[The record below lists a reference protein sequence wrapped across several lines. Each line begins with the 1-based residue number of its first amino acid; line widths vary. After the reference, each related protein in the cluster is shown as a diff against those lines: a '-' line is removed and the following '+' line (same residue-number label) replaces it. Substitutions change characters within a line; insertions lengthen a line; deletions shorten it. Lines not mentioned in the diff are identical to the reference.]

1 MVFLNGI
8 NKFLTFINNN
18 WTSILVLI
26 GLLMGLYVKIKNF
39 VSKSEEER
47 IEFVKIQIKEGMLKM
62 ITDAEINFESWNKAG
77 SIKRSQVIK
86 QIYDQYPILSKIVD
100 QEAFIQ
106 WVDTEINNSLKTL
119 REIVNNNGKEEEAP
133 WKRSFFLFD

>member
-8 NKFLTFINNN
+8 NKFLTFINDN
-18 WTSILVLI
+18 WTSIVVLI
-26 GLLMGLYVKIKNF
+26 GLLVGLYIKIKNF
-39 VSKSEEER
+39 VSKSDEER

-133 WKRSFFLFD
+133 

>member
-8 NKFLTFINNN
+8 NKFLTFIYNN

-26 GLLMGLYVKIKNF
+26 GLLMGLYIKIKNF

-119 REIVNNNGKEEEAP
+119 REIVNNNGKEDEET
-133 WKRSFFLFD
+133 L

>member
-18 WTSILVLI
+18 WASIVVLI
-26 GLLMGLYVKIKNF
+26 GLLVGLYIKIKNF

-119 REIVNNNGKEEEAP
+119 REIVNNNGKEEEA
-133 WKRSFFLFD
+133 S

>member
-8 NKFLTFINNN
+8 NKFLTFINDN
-18 WTSILVLI
+18 WTSIVVLI
-26 GLLMGLYVKIKNF
+26 GLLVGLYIKIKNF
-39 VSKSEEER
+39 VSKSDEER
-47 IEFVKIQIKEGMLKM
+47 IEFVKVQIKEGMLKM

-133 WKRSFFLFD
+133 

>member
-8 NKFLTFINNN
+8 NKFLTFINDN
-18 WTSILVLI
+18 WTSIVVLI
-26 GLLMGLYVKIKNF
+26 GLLVGLYIKIKNF

-106 WVDTEINNSLKTL
+106 WVDIEINNSLKTL
-119 REIVNNNGKEEEAP
+119 REIVNNNEKEEEAP
-133 WKRSFFLFD
+133 

>member
-18 WTSILVLI
+18 WTSIVVLI
-26 GLLMGLYVKIKNF
+26 GLLVGLYIKIKNF
-39 VSKSEEER
+39 VSKSKEER
-47 IEFVKIQIKEGMLKM
+47 IEFVKIQIKESMLKM

-86 QIYDQYPILSKIVD
+86 QIYDQYPILSKIVN

-133 WKRSFFLFD
+133 

>member
-8 NKFLTFINNN
+8 NKFLTFINDN
-18 WTSILVLI
+18 WTSIVVLI
-26 GLLMGLYVKIKNF
+26 GLLVGLYIKIKNF
-39 VSKSEEER
+39 VSKSDEER
-47 IEFVKIQIKEGMLKM
+47 IEFVKVQIKEGMLKM

-86 QIYDQYPILSKIVD
+86 QIYDQYPILSKVVD

-133 WKRSFFLFD
+133 

>member
-133 WKRSFFLFD
+133 

>member
-8 NKFLTFINNN
+8 NKFLTFIYNN

-106 WVDTEINNSLKTL
+106 WVDTEINDSLKTL
-119 REIVNNNGKEEEAP
+119 REIVNNNGKDEEAP
-133 WKRSFFLFD
+133 

>member
-8 NKFLTFINNN
+8 NKFLTFINDN
-18 WTSILVLI
+18 WTSIVVLI
-26 GLLMGLYVKIKNF
+26 GLLVGLYIKIKNF

-106 WVDTEINNSLKTL
+106 WVDIEINNSLKTL
-119 REIVNNNGKEEEAP
+119 REIVNNNEKEEEAP

>member
-18 WTSILVLI
+18 WTSIVVLI
-26 GLLMGLYVKIKNF
+26 GLLVGLYIKIKNF
-39 VSKSEEER
+39 ISKSDEER
-47 IEFVKIQIKEGMLKM
+47 IEFVKVQIKEGMLKM

-86 QIYDQYPILSKIVD
+86 QIYDQYPILSKIVY

-133 WKRSFFLFD
+133 

>member
-18 WTSILVLI
+18 WTSIVVLI
-26 GLLMGLYVKIKNF
+26 GLLVGLYIKIKNF
-39 VSKSEEER
+39 ISKSEEER

-119 REIVNNNGKEEEAP
+119 REIVNNNGKEEETP
-133 WKRSFFLFD
+133 

>member
-18 WTSILVLI
+18 WTSIVVLI
-26 GLLMGLYVKIKNF
+26 GLLVGLYIKIKNF
-39 VSKSEEER
+39 VSKSKEER
-47 IEFVKIQIKEGMLKM
+47 IEFVKIQIKESMLKM

-86 QIYDQYPILSKIVD
+86 QIYDQYPILSKIVN

-106 WVDTEINNSLKTL
+106 WVDIEINNSLKTL

-133 WKRSFFLFD
+133 

>member
-18 WTSILVLI
+18 WTSIVVLI
-26 GLLMGLYVKIKNF
+26 GLLVGLYIKIKNF

-106 WVDTEINNSLKTL
+106 WIDTEINNSLKTL

-133 WKRSFFLFD
+133 

>member
-18 WTSILVLI
+18 WTSIVVLI
-26 GLLMGLYVKIKNF
+26 GLLVGLYIKIKNF

-133 WKRSFFLFD
+133 

>member
-119 REIVNNNGKEEEAP
+119 REIVNNNGKDEETP
-133 WKRSFFLFD
+133 

>member
-26 GLLMGLYVKIKNF
+26 GLLMGLYIKIKNF

-100 QEAFIQ
+100 QDAFIQ

-119 REIVNNNGKEEEAP
+119 REIVNNNDKEETP
-133 WKRSFFLFD
+133 